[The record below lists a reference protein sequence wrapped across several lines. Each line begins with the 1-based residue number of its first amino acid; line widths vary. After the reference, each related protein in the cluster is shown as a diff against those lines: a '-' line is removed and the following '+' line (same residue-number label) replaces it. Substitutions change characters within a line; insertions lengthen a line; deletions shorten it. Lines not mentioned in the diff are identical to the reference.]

1 MTGKEAWSILAPIL
15 AMHMGM
21 TPNDKSVLM
30 DVYVTVF
37 AALKEYD
44 EWKEKNNE

>member
-15 AMHMGM
+15 AMHMAM
-21 TPNDKSVLM
+21 ESKDKSVLM
-30 DVYVTVF
+30 DAYVTVF

-44 EWKEKNNE
+44 ERKERKDD